1 MARGARTV
9 SGASGLWDTES
20 TQHGRRLT
28 VTTIPAFGIPAP
40 ETVYDVIIVGGG
52 PAGLTAAQFAARAK
66 LKTLVLDRSPAAGA
80 LGLTAKIENYPGV
93 PGVRSG
99 LELLDIFRKQALD
112 FGAEYIQTQVLEADL
127 VGDVKRVTAA
137 NGQYSGRTV
146 IVATGSMGRKATIPG
161 EAEFLGRGVSYCA
174 TCDAAFFGDAVVAV
188 AGDTDEAVEET
199 LLVSKFAR
207 TVYLLA
213 PGPRL
218 RCARAA
224 EATLRQRPNVEVL
237 LGHRLLEVRGDE
249 GVRSIVVRDREGE
262 KVELDVNGVFIYLQG
277 AQPVVDFLKGAVELT
292 PSGCIKVNQ
301 RMETSVPGVFAVGDV
316 TCKEIRQAV
325 IAAAEGCIAALA
337 ADRYVH
343 GRPAPRSI
351 W

>member
-1 MARGARTV
+1 MTAP
-9 SGASGLWDTES
+9 SF
-20 TQHGRRLT
+20 
-28 VTTIPAFGIPAP
+28 AFPAP
-40 ETVYDVIIVGGG
+40 PKVYDVVIVGGG
-52 PAGLTAAQFAARAK
+52 PAGLSAAQFAARAK
-66 LKTLVLDRSPAAGA
+66 LSTLVLDRSPAAGA

-99 LELLDIFRKQALD
+99 VELLDIFRKQAID

-127 VGDVKRVTAA
+127 AGDVKRLTAA

-146 IVATGSMGRKATIPG
+146 IIATGSMGRKPAIPG

-174 TCDAAFFGDAVVAV
+174 TCDAAFFADAVVAV

-224 EATLRQRPNVEVL
+224 EESLRRRPNVEVL
-237 LGHRLLEVRGDE
+237 LGHRLLEIRGDE
-249 GVRSIVVRDREGE
+249 GVRGIVVRDREGQ
-262 KVELDVNGVFIYLQG
+262 KRELDVNGVFIYLQG
-277 AQPVVDFLKGAVELT
+277 VQPVVDFLKGAVELT

-301 RMETSVPGVFAVGDV
+301 RMETSLPGVFAVGDV

-337 ADRYVH
+337 ADRYLH
-343 GRPAPRSI
+343 GRPAPRSM

>member
-1 MARGARTV
+1 MA
-9 SGASGLWDTES
+9 
-20 TQHGRRLT
+20 
-28 VTTIPAFGIPAP
+28 TTPSFAFPAP
-40 ETVYDVIIVGGG
+40 GTVYDVIVIGGG

-66 LKTLVLDRSPAAGA
+66 LRTLVLDRSPAAGA

-99 LELLDIFRKQALD
+99 LELLDIFRKQAID

-127 VGDVKRVTAA
+127 AGDVKRVIAA

-146 IVATGSMGRKATIPG
+146 IIATGSMGRKAVIPG

-174 TCDAAFFGDAVVAV
+174 TCDAAFFADAVVAV

-224 EATLRQRPNVEVL
+224 EESLRQRPNVDVL
-237 LGHRLLEVRGDE
+237 LGHRLLEIRGDE
-249 GVRSIVVRDREGE
+249 GVRSIAVRDREGQ
-262 KVELDVNGVFIYLQG
+262 KIELDVSGVFIYLQG
-277 AQPVVDFLKGAVELT
+277 VQPVVDFLKGAVELT

-337 ADRYVH
+337 AERYLH